1 MVGTKP
7 YQGFTEK
14 KRLIAE
20 LHYLSRLWPRHYSII
35 SKLNI
40 WNFPPCSNKGML
52 ITATVCQVAP
62 LCGLCCKLFLQSPTA
77 QRQKPEHKHPESL
90 FKTKQ
95 TDFSDYRQCRSIF
108 HLTGFPP
115 PKGHTGPVTM
125 TPLCSAPRPHLP
137 SPSSSDP
144 AIHSLL
150 HQWQFHAS
158 DRLSSRRRNLSAI
171 SVLT

>member
-1 MVGTKP
+1 
-7 YQGFTEK
+7 
-14 KRLIAE
+14 
-20 LHYLSRLWPRHYSII
+20 
-35 SKLNI
+35 
-40 WNFPPCSNKGML
+40 ML

-62 LCGLCCKLFLQSPTA
+62 LCGLCCKLFLQSPNV
-77 QRQKPEHKHPESL
+77 QRQKQKMFKHKHAESL

-95 TDFSDYRQCRSIF
+95 TNFLDYWQCRFIFIF

-150 HQWQFHAS
+150 HQWQLHAS
-158 DRLSSRRRNLSAI
+158 DRLSSTKNSLCDLCTDLTLPQLSQWAVTQFRALNI
-171 SVLT
+171 LSVVCL